1 LSTRSSARSRH
12 PWPIG
17 GLALGLLLQAS
28 AGHAETTSPSAA
40 LASAAA
46 PTSPAS
52 TEQQVNV
59 QARKLGTLDEQRLSS
74 AAVSILNRQ
83 DIDKYGDGNVSS
95 LLAQQPGITYNG
107 TPGRRGGE
115 IQMRGLGAVQL
126 LVNGDPVP
134 PGFTVDMLTPSL
146 IERIEIFRVATAE
159 HSAQA
164 YGGTINFVLRTRGR
178 NDKNQLGIVLAVP
191 DDDHVGPKVQGLV
204 GGMWHDASL
213 SMSFSGETFRDVLT
227 QYTNRTVTRV
237 PDGTVDF
244 DQADHVSTFE
254 HGHELRLTP
263 SASWSDPFG
272 SSVKVEA
279 LVTREIEDHDTNY
292 QIQQNV
298 GDAPY
303 TQDTGLYVS
312 SFNVDRLTLKGAHP
326 FGADLDS
333 KLEGDFSFSDARWNK
348 RESHDES
355 GGGGDYFVGVAA
367 VNHVSNGKLK
377 YSKSFDE
384 NHTASVGAEGNLNR
398 RDERWVQTLDGQP
411 YGFDDGSRLSS
422 SEGTGA
428 LFAQLDVKS
437 KSYSWYLGLRGEA
450 MRMRSRSATADT
462 ARTFEMLSPIAQYA
476 FHFNGSDRDQLRVG
490 LSRSYHAPRVTDLLQ
505 RSILSYNNSAFS
517 PDVSGNPDLQPERIW
532 NLDAALEHY
541 GDDASSSIALYGK
554 QIDDSLLAQ
563 TVLQPDG
570 RWASEIANA
579 GRTTVFGVELSGKV
593 RLDKLVAGAPQVALQ
608 ASATR
613 NWSHVEAVRGP
624 DNRVAGQVPSKLTFG
639 ADYPFGHWTVGTR
652 WSWSAA
658 YKDRSSDLNL
668 ATVGAGTVG
677 DAYLGWKPR
686 PSTRLKLS
694 AGNLL
699 HRNKRTGLVTDLG
712 PEGEQTTDQLQR
724 NWTTWTFSLTQDF

>member
-1 LSTRSSARSRH
+1 MRSSAQSRH
-12 PWPIG
+12 PLPIG
-17 GLALGLLLQAS
+17 WLALGLLLQAS
-28 AGHAETTSPSAA
+28 PGHADTTATGAA
-40 LASAAA
+40 SASAA
-46 PTSPAS
+46 TSTSSAAAD
-52 TEQQVNV
+52 QQVTV
-59 QARKLGTLDEQRLSS
+59 QARKLTTLDEQRMSS
-74 AAVSILNRQ
+74 AAVSILSRQ

-115 IQMRGLGAVQL
+115 IQMRGLGAVQI

-178 NDKNQLGIVLAVP
+178 NDKNQLGLVLTVP
-191 DDDHVGPKVQGLV
+191 DGTHVGPKVQGML
-204 GGMWHDASL
+204 GGMWHDLAL
-213 SMSFSGETFRDVLT
+213 SMAVSAETFRDLLT
-227 QYTNRTVTRV
+227 QYTNRTVTET
-237 PDGTVDF
+237 PDGAVSF
-244 DQADHVSTFE
+244 DQTDNVSTLE

-263 SASWSDPFG
+263 SVNWSDPFG
-272 SSVKVEA
+272 SNLKVEA
-279 LVTREIEDHDTNY
+279 LVTREREDHDTNY

-303 TQDTGLYVS
+303 AQDTGLYAS

-326 FGADLDS
+326 FGAELDS
-333 KLEGDFSFSDARWNK
+333 KLEGDISFSDARWNK
-348 RESHDES
+348 RESNDES
-355 GGGGDYFVGVAA
+355 GGGGDYFNSVAA
-367 VNHVSNGKLK
+367 VNHVYNGKLK

-398 RDERWVQTLDGQP
+398 RDENWVQTLNGQP
-411 YGFDDGSRLSS
+411 YGFNDGSQLSS

-428 LFAQLDVKS
+428 LYTQLDVKS
-437 KSYSWYLGLRGEA
+437 KSYAYYLGLRGEA
-450 MRMRSRSATADT
+450 MRMSSRSESVDT
-462 ARTFEMLSPIAQYA
+462 TRTFEMLSPIAQFSY
-476 FHFNGSDRDQLRVG
+476 HFNGNDSDQLRVG
-490 LSRSYHAPRVTDLLQ
+490 LSRGYHAPRVTDLIE
-505 RSILSYNNSAFS
+505 RTILSYNNSPFS
-517 PDVSGNPDLQPERIW
+517 PDVAGNPGLEPERIW
-532 NLDAALEHY
+532 NLDVSLEHY
-541 GDDASSSIALYGK
+541 GDDASSSIGVYGK
-554 QIDDSLLAQ
+554 QIDDSLLTQ

-579 GRTTVFGVELSGKV
+579 GRTTIFGVELSGKV
-593 RLDKLVAGAPQVALQ
+593 RLDKIVAGAPHVELQ

-613 NWSHVEAVRGP
+613 NWSRVAAIKGP

-639 ADYPFGHWTVGTR
+639 ADYQFGHWAAGTR
-652 WSWSAA
+652 WSWSSA
-658 YKDRSSDLNL
+658 YNDRSSDLMFNSFGS
-668 ATVGAGTVG
+668 ATVG
-677 DAYLGWKPR
+677 DAYLSWKPR

-699 HRNKRTGLVTDLG
+699 HQNKRTGLITDLG
-712 PEGEQTTDQLQR
+712 PDGEQTTDQLQR